1 MKSTV
6 RRLKVTYY
14 ELRTL
19 IESLNAKRLKQ
30 RVNGIDNTASS
41 GLILRFIDMLE
52 NRKGIA
58 KQSLWVC
65 SYFFE

>member
-30 RVNGIDNTASS
+30 RVNGIDNTATS

-58 KQSLWVC
+58 KQSLGVC